1 MLMVLQFVVK
11 DRETGRS
18 RGYGF
23 VQFEETQDEGTT
35 AEACADAA
43 IAEMNDSE

>member
-1 MLMVLQFVVK
+1 MWQFVVK

-23 VQFEETQDEGTT
+23 VQFEEQQEEGST
-35 AEACADAA
+35 AETCAEAA